1 MSTTVA
7 ILLFCGGL
15 LLCLMS
21 SVVLSERLDQVGH
34 RFRLP
39 PGLIGL
45 VTALGADSPE
55 ISSAAAA
62 IIGGQHDLGRGVIF
76 GSNIFNV
83 AMLLGL
89 SAVVAGR
96 VAMSRANLGF
106 NAGVAFCLTLAVGA
120 QTLGWIGRTVTG
132 LLLLAVAVPY
142 GVLSSLRRDTVRS
155 LRLPQGARSWI
166 ERLVLTEVRKSEDDA
181 TKLDRLTP
189 ADGLSIVPLLTMII
203 IASVAMVRAAELLG
217 QRWGVSQLVIGTFVV
232 AFLTGLPNLV
242 ASVRLARQGRGTA
255 LSSEAFNS
263 NSLNL
268 LAGAYLPT
276 LFVSLPGPSREA
288 VLALGTLLALTA
300 GAAGIGIA
308 GRGFGRG
315 TGVLLVAAY
324 AAYAAVALWLAG

>member
-1 MSTTVA
+1 VSTSVA

-15 LLCLMS
+15 LLSLMS

-55 ISSAAAA
+55 IASAATA

-89 SAVVAGR
+89 SAAVAGR

-106 NAGVAFCLTLAVGA
+106 NAAIALCVTLVVGA
-120 QTLGWIGRTVTG
+120 QTLGWTGRMVTG
-132 LLLLAVAVPY
+132 LLLLAVVIPY
-142 GVLSSLRRDTVRS
+142 VVLSSLRRDTVRA
-155 LRLPQGARSWI
+155 LRVPQGARRWI
-166 ERLVLTEVRKSEDDA
+166 ERLVLAEARESEVEETE
-181 TKLDRLTP
+181 LDRLTF
-189 ADGLSIVPLLTMII
+189 ADGLSIVPLLTMIVV
-203 IASVAMVRAAELLG
+203 ASVAMVKAAELLG

-232 AFLTGLPNLV
+232 ASLTGLPNLV

-276 LFVSLPGPSREA
+276 LFVSLPGPSTEA
-288 VLALGTLLALTA
+288 RLALGTLVALTVI
-300 GAAGIGIA
+300 AAGIGIA

-315 TGVLLVAAY
+315 GGLLLVAAY
-324 AAYAAVALWLAG
+324 AAYAVVALWLAG